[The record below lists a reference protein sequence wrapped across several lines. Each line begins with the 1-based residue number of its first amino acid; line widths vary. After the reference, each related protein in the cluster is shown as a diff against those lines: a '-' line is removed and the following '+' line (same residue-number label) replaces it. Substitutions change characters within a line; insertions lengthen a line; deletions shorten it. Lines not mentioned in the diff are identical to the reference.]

1 MNENRTL
8 MLNVADIVDPKTNK
22 TFRQMNSELSHNIPI
37 GALVELENGE
47 RLFVIKHSRDCD
59 MTPLYSLGMIDDSEG
74 EYAQLFR
81 GYSEESLTV
90 VKKE

>member
-37 GALVELENGE
+37 GTLVELEAGE

-59 MTPLYSLGMIDDSEG
+59 QTALYSLGMIDDSED
-74 EYAQLFR
+74 EHAQLFR

>member
-22 TFRQMNSELSHNIPI
+22 TFRQMNSELKHNIPI
-37 GALVELENGE
+37 GTLVELENGI
-47 RLFVIKHSRDCD
+47 RLHIIKHNRDCD
-59 MTPLYSLGMIDDSEG
+59 QTPLYSLGMLDDSDDVLG
-74 EYAQLFR
+74 KFFH
-81 GYSEESLTV
+81 GYCEDSLTV